1 MSTQSTLAARGKSPA
16 QHRWRLIAL
25 FLCASTAAQ
34 ESVTDN
40 FVIGIAQ
47 NREVVVLPSA
57 AASTQLTTAS
67 GPILAQSFETNSTR
81 IHTVTF
87 EGETFRASTPM
98 EGPTSRIVFDPAQRK
113 FVALLPSIRVELDD
127 FSGLDSIANSLGAV
141 RATPFESLG
150 FAFID
155 LPEALHPVEAI
166 EILGSLPDVGE
177 ATLRLRGPQIHW
189 W

>member
-1 MSTQSTLAARGKSPA
+1 M
-16 QHRWRLIAL
+16 QHRWCLVAL

-40 FVIGIAQ
+40 FVVGTAQ

-57 AASTQLTTAS
+57 AATAQLATAS
-67 GPILAQSFETNSTR
+67 GPMLAQSFETDSAR

-98 EGPTSRIVFDPAQRK
+98 EGPASRIVFDPAQRK

-127 FSGLDSIANSLGAV
+127 FSGLDSIADSLGAV

-166 EILGSLPDVGE
+166 EMLGRLPEVGE
-177 ATLRLRGPQIHW
+177 ASLRLRGPQIYLW
-189 W
+189 

>member
-1 MSTQSTLAARGKSPA
+1 MSTQTSPVV
-16 QHRWRLIAL
+16 QHRWCLIAL
-25 FLCASTAAQ
+25 FLCASTTAQ
-34 ESVTDN
+34 ESVTN
-40 FVIGIAQ
+40 SFVIGTVQ

-57 AASTQLTTAS
+57 TASTRLTTAS
-67 GPILAQSFETNSTR
+67 GPILAQSIETNSTR

-127 FSGLDSIANSLGAV
+127 FSRLDSIADSLGAV
-141 RATPFESLG
+141 RATPFEILG

-177 ATLRLRGPQIHW
+177 ATLRLRGPRIHW